1 MSNCC
6 GLLCP
11 LQDVASLVYGW
22 RPNNSSQPSWA
33 EGGRFH
39 PAYIMLDPY
48 CPRALPVQL
57 PQAAYDAAPLIPPEG
72 TVGTCLLGSLAHLV
86 DNFDWEGVQRPTRT
100 LEETVIV
107 ELDVAGFTTG
117 KL

>member
-1 MSNCC
+1 M
-6 GLLCP
+6 
-11 LQDVASLVYGW
+11 QDVASLCYGW
-22 RPNNSSQPSWA
+22 RANGAGTWA

-48 CPRALPVQL
+48 CPRALPVTL
-57 PQAAYDAAPLIPPEG
+57 PQAAYDTAPLLPPEG
-72 TVGTCLLGSLAHLV
+72 SVHGPCLLGSLAHLV
-86 DNFDWEGVQRPTRT
+86 DTFDWEGVVRPVKT

-117 KL
+117 EWVWKRR